1 MADEENLPM
10 VEDNDDSEPA
20 LISTPTQDELPDFI
34 SLPGVSASG
43 IQAAASALRGIRT
56 EGIDEISDSELNV
69 DQDLGDLAVLPVE
82 KPDEE
87 DRLSGVSN
95 VSSVKEKEN
104 GKKDDDEISLS
115 GLSSNDDD
123 PSRLQIEDVEDGEI
137 TKVSYNPPMNG
148 TSSRRSRS
156 SSSDSSSPNAGKRRR
171 RFRKRSSGSSEKNS
185 SEERNNSLRRSHSGS
200 RSRSRTSR
208 RSGSP
213 RSNLPKRKKSKRT
226 A

>member
-1 MADEENLPM
+1 MGKNPIFLQSDCLSSQMADEENLPM

-137 TKVSYNPPMNG
+137 TKVSNNPPMNVLHPE
-148 TSSRRSRS
+148 
-156 SSSDSSSPNAGKRRR
+156 DPD
-171 RFRKRSSGSSEKNS
+171 
-185 SEERNNSLRRSHSGS
+185 
-200 RSRSRTSR
+200 
-208 RSGSP
+208 
-213 RSNLPKRKKSKRT
+213 LPVQIPVLPMLGN
-226 A
+226 